1 MSFALHNLIAM
12 TMSLLMLAAPVLC
25 MCPTTAIA
33 APEKST
39 HACCAQAQP
48 EQQPQDGRHQH
59 SETCTHCGSKQ
70 MQSLADHPVNPGD
83 LMPVA
88 VMPAI
93 LEPQLASFSQQYS
106 PILQAA
112 LPQTTPVCLH
122 TCSLT

>member
-1 MSFALHNLIAM
+1 MRAARKLSRNSSLRMGAISIARPAR
-12 TMSLLMLAAPVLC
+12 T
-25 MCPTTAIA
+25 
-33 APEKST
+33 
-39 HACCAQAQP
+39 
-48 EQQPQDGRHQH
+48 
-59 SETCTHCGSKQ
+59 CGSKQ

-112 LPQTTPVCLH
+112 IAADHSCLPAHL
-122 TCSLT
+122 LTYIAPLRAEQRCDGRRPRRRELCNVYHHD